1 MEQFHAYGLVPPKA
15 ISFSLQ
21 MKKGSGTVKQLRSD
35 GQPSGHAPAYSL
47 QSSLFSES
55 PIVMQSSS
63 ERVERQQEFP
73 S

>member
-1 MEQFHAYGLVPPKA
+1 
-15 ISFSLQ
+15 
-21 MKKGSGTVKQLRSD
+21 VKQLRSD